1 MTTVF
6 VDTSGFYAFLDKTDP
21 FHREAKEL
29 FLRGREENWG
39 LLTSSL
45 VVQETWALIQAR
57 LGWEALEDWLC
68 SLLPLCQVVWIDE
81 CLYELGAARA
91 PSEGTPTEFD
101 RLCFLRGHACPWLP
115 RGDCQRRTL
124 PTEWFPSPL
133 TPTGS
138 GRPARRSNRQAWAD

>member
-57 LGWEALEDWLC
+57 LGWDALEDWLC

-81 CLYELGAARA
+81 RLYELGAARA
-91 PSEGTPTEFD
+91 
-101 RLCFLRGHACPWLP
+101 
-115 RGDCQRRTL
+115 
-124 PTEWFPSPL
+124 
-133 TPTGS
+133 
-138 GRPARRSNRQAWAD
+138 RQARERRLSLTDCVSFEVMLAQGCRAAIASDEHFRRNGFPLP